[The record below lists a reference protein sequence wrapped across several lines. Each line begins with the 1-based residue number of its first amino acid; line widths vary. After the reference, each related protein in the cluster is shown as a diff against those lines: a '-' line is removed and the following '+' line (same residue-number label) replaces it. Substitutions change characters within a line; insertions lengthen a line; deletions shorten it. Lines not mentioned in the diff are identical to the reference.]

1 MKKRV
6 WLIDLIAFVGFFLAF
21 YPRITGYG
29 LHEWLG
35 LAVGA
40 TCLVHL
46 IQHWRWVVNISKKLE
61 GVKAK
66 IRFQYFIDAM
76 LAIGFLGIILSGLVI
91 SSLLNLELMNYDT
104 WRIIHVVSSFATL
117 VLLVVKLALHW
128 GLIKNTVAK
137 VFHPSEKPET
147 LTAVQL
153 SRRSFMKDAGF
164 AGLGLLVIAG
174 GLNTVLEHVAASAP
188 EDGSTSTA
196 QTNPDTAL
204 ETTSTQASTATTASV
219 QTTENNLVAT
229 EESIVAAE
237 PTVTT
242 EPTATPNT
250 VVQTG
255 RVLCNR
261 HCSFPGHCGK
271 YQDTNQNGYCDR
283 GEAIW

>member
-6 WLIDLIAFVGFFLAF
+6 WLIDLIAFAGFFLAF

-40 TCLVHL
+40 ACLVHL

-66 IRFQYFIDAM
+66 IRLQYFVDGM

-91 SSLLNLELMNYDT
+91 SSLLNLELMYYDS

-117 VLLVVKLALHW
+117 VLLVFKLALHW

-147 LTAVQL
+147 LTAAQL

-164 AGLGLLVIAG
+164 AGLGLLVVAG
-174 GLNTVLEHVAASAP
+174 GLNTVLEHVAASTP
-188 EDGSTSTA
+188 EDGSTSTTQA
-196 QTNPDTAL
+196 NQDTAQAAA
-204 ETTSTQASTATTASV
+204 STQSPTATTAST

-229 EESIVAAE
+229 EESTVAAE
-237 PTVTT
+237 PT
-242 EPTATPNT
+242 
-250 VVQTG
+250 
-255 RVLCNR
+255 
-261 HCSFPGHCGK
+261 
-271 YQDTNQNGYCDR
+271 
-283 GEAIW
+283 